1 MKILDAQSIRAADA
15 YTIAN
20 EPIASIDLMERASKA
35 AFEAISTLFPEK
47 QTFLILAGTGNNGG
61 DGLAIA
67 RMLAGNE
74 KQVKIYIVGQVEKGS
89 EDFKAN
95 YSRIQREC
103 PDIELLETLSAFSQ
117 DDLIVVDA
125 LFGTGLSRKPEGDYA
140 KAIGAANAL
149 GAEVVSIDI
158 PSGMFCDDPRE
169 QDFDAI
175 IRADFTLTFQVP
187 KLAFY
192 LAENAP
198 FVGEMICLDIG
209 LDQSFIQEASSYF
222 FTFESDDATALRKKR
237 TKFSHKGTYGRALM
251 IAGSDGMWGAAVMSA
266 KACLKAGAG
275 LVSVNSGANGSQ
287 IIHSA
292 VPEVM
297 CRPDESENHWTQVAD
312 LSRISAIGVG
322 PGLGQDEQTAR
333 ALKLL
338 IQESKVPLVIDAD
351 GINILA
357 ENKTWLSFLPSGS
370 VLTPHSG
377 EFSRLTGHRGSHFDA
392 IEVQREWSQ
401 KYGVIILL
409 KGAHTSV
416 SLPSGQVWFNTTGN
430 PGMASGG
437 MGDVLTGIIT
447 GLVSSGYSPAK
458 AAIFGAYLHGLAGD
472 IALQNESFESLSAT
486 SVIENLGRAF
496 NAIGY
501 ESN

>member
-1 MKILDAQSIRAADA
+1 
-15 YTIAN
+15 
-20 EPIASIDLMERASKA
+20 MERASKA
-35 AFEAISTLFPEK
+35 AFEAITTLYPEK
-47 QTFLILAGTGNNGG
+47 EAFLVLAGTGNNGG

-67 RMLAGNE
+67 RMMAKAG
-74 KQVKIYIVGQVEKGS
+74 KQVLVRIVGQAEKGS
-89 EDFKAN
+89 ADFKIN
-95 YSRIQREC
+95 LDRIQQEC
-103 PDIELLETLSAFSQ
+103 PEIEMRSSLDGVSQ
-117 DDLIVVDA
+117 ENLVVVDA
-125 LFGTGLSRKPEGDYA
+125 LFGTGLSRKPEGEHA
-140 KAIGAANAL
+140 EAIEAVNTL
-149 GAEVVSIDI
+149 SAEVVSVDI
-158 PSGMFCDDPRE
+158 PSGMFCDNPSE
-169 QDFDAI
+169 QEFEAI
-175 IRADFTLTFQVP
+175 VRANFTLTFQVP

-198 FVGEMICLDIG
+198 FVGEVICLDIG
-209 LDQSFIQEASSYF
+209 LDQTFIQEAESHF

-237 TKFSHKGTYGRALM
+237 TKFSHKGTYGRALL

-275 LVSVNSGANGSQ
+275 LVSVNSGGNGGH
-287 IIHSA
+287 IIHCA

-297 CRPDESENHWTQVAD
+297 YQADECDSHWTQVPA
-312 LSRISAIGVG
+312 LTGVSAIGIG

-351 GINILA
+351 AINILA
-357 ENKTWLSFLPSGS
+357 ENRTWLSFLPAGS
-370 VLTPHSG
+370 ILTPHPG
-377 EFSRLTGHRGSHFDA
+377 EFSRLTGHSGSHFEA
-392 IEVQREWSQ
+392 LEVQREWSQ
-401 KYGVIILL
+401 KHGVVILL

-430 PGMASGG
+430 PGMATGG

-447 GLVSSGYSPAK
+447 GLISAGYSPAK

-472 IALQNESFESLSAT
+472 LALENESFETLSAT
-486 SVIENLGRAF
+486 CVIENLGRAF